1 MRETHVQNTI
11 KNRKLDNTSV
21 EYSPLQGYARNTIKN
36 KNKGL
41 AREEGEE
48 GEEWKYGEEGEEGK
62 EKKPEPELLQG
73 SVGM

>member
-1 MRETHVQNTI
+1 MRLTWIIQWPRDGKVMRETHVQNTI

-48 GEEWKYGEEGEEGK
+48 GEE
-62 EKKPEPELLQG
+62 
-73 SVGM
+73 